1 VAKRIPRE
9 VVIAVFVLL
18 TLGLFYFGFSYLKGT
33 NLFTGNRIY
42 YAVYTEING
51 LSNDD
56 PVLVKG
62 FRIGKVRNTALYN
75 GAGNKI
81 LLEIEVSNSD
91 VSIPE
96 NSVAQ
101 IASTGLLGGK
111 AIFLRLGDS
120 PNLLSE
126 GDTIQTEVEDDI
138 FESLGNSL
146 EPFEKSALNVIT
158 NMDSVL
164 ARIAM
169 LLKDE
174 NRRAVDQSL
183 QRINSTLQHIERS
196 AATFDALLQ
205 ANTDNLQQTMTN
217 LRKTTENTV
226 AITDSLKALELGATL
241 ARINAS
247 LEKTDAIL
255 KGIAE
260 GEGTLG
266 QLATNDSLY
275 KNLDAASRDLDLLLI
290 DLRENPKR
298 YVHFSL
304 FGRKDKTEKKK

>member
-1 VAKRIPRE
+1 MAKRIPRE

-75 GAGNKI
+75 GDGNKI

>member
-1 VAKRIPRE
+1 MAKRIPRE

-164 ARIAM
+164 ARIAI